1 MKYFSLTLA
10 LVVFVATVTGTIA
23 YRAGTDRAVKSAL
36 AQQDAMAWLRADFG
50 LTDAQYAA
58 IKKLHEDY
66 SVICE
71 QHCQAIQD
79 ATQILRSLRTTNAAP
94 ERLAAA
100 ESDVERLRLVCESAI
115 ATHVRNCAAEMSPE
129 AGQRY
134 LAMVLPKIKDFDHLA
149 PPDLKLQHRHH

>member
-1 MKYFSLTLA
+1 MKHFSLTLA
-10 LVVFVATVTGTIA
+10 LVAFVATVTGTIA
-23 YRAGTDRAVKSAL
+23 YRAGTDREVRTAL

-50 LTDAQYAA
+50 LTDAQFAA

-71 QHCQAIQD
+71 QHCLAIQN
-79 ATQILRSLRTTNAAP
+79 ATRILRSLRTTNAAP
-94 ERLAAA
+94 ERLASA
-100 ESDVERLRLVCESAI
+100 EEEVEQLRILCESAI
-115 ATHVRNCAAEMSPE
+115 ATHVRRCAAEMSPE